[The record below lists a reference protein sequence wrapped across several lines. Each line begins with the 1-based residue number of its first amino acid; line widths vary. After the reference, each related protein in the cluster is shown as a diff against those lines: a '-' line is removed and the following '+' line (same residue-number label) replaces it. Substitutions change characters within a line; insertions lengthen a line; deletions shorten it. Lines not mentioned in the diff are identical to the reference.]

1 MFFFLDGTKLK
12 IPTDITTPLFLFT
25 DFLKYDLLFFIFRL
39 AELDL
44 DPETTKIDKIKL
56 AICSLHFHDGYP
68 TDQYPLP
75 TELLSNKT
83 PEQKNE
89 FKGTKNNENCDSG
102 INDQDIIE
110 TDEELETVK
119 FSQIGKISNK
129 MFYFGLFALLLP
141 THLQYFVKFR
151 PFSHCCQ
158 PI

>member
-1 MFFFLDGTKLK
+1 M
-12 IPTDITTPLFLFT
+12 
-25 DFLKYDLLFFIFRL
+25 
-39 AELDL
+39 

-83 PEQKNE
+83 PEQKIE

-110 TDEELETVK
+110 TDEELETAK
-119 FSQIGKISNK
+119 FSQLVNKFGRAEFPFKHRFKAAILAKRKRRRWIPSADYNGKLLIPMRYSYLMKISLK
-129 MFYFGLFALLLP
+129 YG
-141 THLQYFVKFR
+141 
-151 PFSHCCQ
+151 
-158 PI
+158 

>member
-1 MFFFLDGTKLK
+1 M
-12 IPTDITTPLFLFT
+12 
-25 DFLKYDLLFFIFRL
+25 
-39 AELDL
+39 

-129 MFYFGLFALLLP
+129 MFLYLTRGGLGVIKQLHGQNF
-141 THLQYFVKFR
+141 
-151 PFSHCCQ
+151 
-158 PI
+158 

>member
-1 MFFFLDGTKLK
+1 M
-12 IPTDITTPLFLFT
+12 
-25 DFLKYDLLFFIFRL
+25 
-39 AELDL
+39 

-119 FSQIGKISNK
+119 FSQIGKTSNK
-129 MFYFGLFALLLP
+129 MFLYLTRGGLGVIQQLHGQNFCPPPCVDSFYTL
-141 THLQYFVKFR
+141 R
-151 PFSHCCQ
+151 ISR
-158 PI
+158 

>member
-1 MFFFLDGTKLK
+1 M
-12 IPTDITTPLFLFT
+12 
-25 DFLKYDLLFFIFRL
+25 
-39 AELDL
+39 

-68 TDQYPLP
+68 SDQYPLP

-83 PEQKNE
+83 PEQKIE

-119 FSQIGKISNK
+119 FSQLGKISNK
-129 MFYFGLFALLLP
+129 MFSLAFFKKSKTNLGGLCSKFLSAQILFQNLNFHFVQIF
-141 THLQYFVKFR
+141 HLFM
-151 PFSHCCQ
+151 
-158 PI
+158 

>member
-1 MFFFLDGTKLK
+1 MVLN
-12 IPTDITTPLFLFT
+12 FT
-25 DFLKYDLLFFIFRL
+25 DFFKLGLIPLFFIFRL

-83 PEQKNE
+83 PEQKIE
-89 FKGTKNNENCDSG
+89 FKGTKNNETCDSG

-119 FSQIGKISNK
+119 FSQLGKISNK
-129 MFYFGLFALLLP
+129 MSSLKPDLP
-141 THLQYFVKFR
+141 KKVSFFTLTLYAG
-151 PFSHCCQ
+151 
-158 PI
+158 

>member
-1 MFFFLDGTKLK
+1 MDGTKLK
-12 IPTDITTPLFLFT
+12 ISTDITTPLFLFT
-25 DFLKYDLLFFIFRL
+25 DFLKFDLPFFFLFRL

-129 MFYFGLFALLLP
+129 MFLYLTRGGLGVIQQLHGQNF
-141 THLQYFVKFR
+141 
-151 PFSHCCQ
+151 
-158 PI
+158 

>member
-1 MFFFLDGTKLK
+1 MH
-12 IPTDITTPLFLFT
+12 
-25 DFLKYDLLFFIFRL
+25 FR
-39 AELDL
+39 
-44 DPETTKIDKIKL
+44 
-56 AICSLHFHDGYP
+56 DGYP
-68 TDQYPLP
+68 TDQHPLP

-129 MFYFGLFALLLP
+129 MFLYLTRGGLGVIQQLHGQNF
-141 THLQYFVKFR
+141 
-151 PFSHCCQ
+151 
-158 PI
+158 